1 MKFRCER
8 DVLAEALATAG
19 RAVANRGA
27 LPVLSGV
34 RMELAG
40 DQMTLTGSDLE
51 LTVSVRITVSGLA
64 DGVAVVPSRLV
75 NDIVRALE
83 PGAVEFETTDDAAR
97 IASGRSE
104 FSLKALP
111 ADEFPR
117 VTPVEGD
124 EVRFDAEALVGAL
137 RKVLPAASTDDNRPI
152 LTGVLLAANAEGEG
166 EGLRLVATDSYRLSV
181 VDLPGVSVLSSG
193 KSVLVPSRALSELSK
208 ALGDGGEITLRLGE
222 RDASFATGGNA
233 GAGDDVVGTA
243 GIVLT
248 TRLIEGDYPNYQG
261 LIPSNQP
268 NLLTVNRE
276 ALAEALR
283 RVKLLARDATPVRL
297 QMSAD
302 GLELRA
308 VTQDVGEG
316 SESLDATYTGDD
328 LTVAFNP
335 DYLLAGIEAAT
346 GDEVSLATI
355 DSLKPAVVRDPTTND
370 FLYLLMPVRVQ

>member
-1 MKFRCER
+1 MKLRCER
-8 DVLAEALATAG
+8 DVLAEALSTAG
-19 RAVANRGA
+19 RAVANRST

-40 DQMTLTGSDLE
+40 DQLTLTGSDLE
-51 LTVSVRITVSGLA
+51 LTVSVQITVAGLA
-64 DGVAVVPSRLV
+64 DGVAVVPSRLL
-75 NDIVRALE
+75 NDIVKALE
-83 PGAVEFETTDDAAR
+83 PGAVEFETTDDSAR

-104 FSLKALP
+104 FSLKPLP

-117 VTPVEGD
+117 VSPVEGD
-124 EVRFDAEALVGAL
+124 EVRFDADALVGAL
-137 RKVLPAASTDDNRPI
+137 RQVLPAASTDDNRQI
-152 LTGVLLAANAEGEG
+152 LTGVLLAANPDAGV
-166 EGLRLVATDSYRLSV
+166 EGLRLVATDSYRLAV

-208 ALGDGGEITLRLGE
+208 ALGDGGQITLRLGE
-222 RDASFATGGNA
+222 RDASFATGGSD
-233 GAGDDVVGTA
+233 GGV
-243 GIVLT
+243 ILT

-261 LIPSNQP
+261 LIPQNQP

-276 ALAEALR
+276 SLIEALR

-297 QMSAD
+297 QLSGN

-316 SESLDATYTGDD
+316 TESLDATYTGEE

-335 DYLLAGIEAAT
+335 DYLLAGIEAVD
-346 GDEVSLATI
+346 GDEISLATT
-355 DSLKPAVVRDPTTND
+355 DSLKPAVVRDPATEH

>member
-1 MKFRCER
+1 MKLRCER
-8 DVLAEALATAG
+8 DVLAEALSTAG
-19 RAVANRGA
+19 RAVASRGA

-34 RMELAG
+34 RMELEG
-40 DQMTLTGSDLE
+40 DQLTLTGSDLE
-51 LTVSVRITVSGLA
+51 LTVSVQLTVAGLA
-64 DGVAVVPSRLV
+64 DGVSVVPSRLL
-75 NDIVRALE
+75 NDIVKALE
-83 PGAVEFETTDDAAR
+83 PGAVELETNDETAR

-104 FSLKALP
+104 FSLKPLP
-111 ADEFPR
+111 ADEFPK
-117 VTPVEGD
+117 VSAVEGD

-137 RKVLPAASTDDNRPI
+137 RQVLPAASTDDNRQI
-152 LTGVLLAANAEGEG
+152 LTGVLLAASDGEG
-166 EGLRLVATDSYRLSV
+166 SEGLRLVATDSYRLAV

-222 RDASFATGGNA
+222 RDASFAV
-233 GAGDDVVGTA
+233 AGDNGAVR
-243 GIVLT
+243 LT

-261 LIPSNQP
+261 LIPQSQP
-268 NLLTVNRE
+268 NLLTVSRE
-276 ALAEALR
+276 PLIEALR
-283 RVKLLARDATPVRL
+283 RVKLLARDATPVRM

-316 SESLDATYTGDD
+316 TESLDATYTGDE

-335 DYLLAGIEAAT
+335 DYLLAGIEAVEA
-346 GDEVSLATI
+346 EEISLATI
-355 DSLKPAVVRDPTTND
+355 DSLKPAVVRDPTTDD

>member
-1 MKFRCER
+1 MKLRCER
-8 DVLAEALATAG
+8 DVLAEALSVAG
-19 RAVANRGA
+19 RAVASRGA

-40 DQMTLTGSDLE
+40 DQLTLTGSDLE
-51 LTVSVRITVSGLA
+51 LTVSVRISVSGLA

-83 PGAVEFETTDDAAR
+83 PGAVELETTDDAAR

-104 FSLKALP
+104 FSLKPLP
-111 ADEFPR
+111 AEEFPR
-117 VTPVEGD
+117 VAAVEGD
-124 EVRFDAEALVGAL
+124 EVRFDAQALVGAL
-137 RKVLPAASTDDNRPI
+137 RQVLPAASTDDNRPI
-152 LTGVLLAANAEGEG
+152 LTGVLLAAADPDQGS
-166 EGLRLVATDSYRLSV
+166 EGLRLVATDSYRLAV

-222 RDASFATGGNA
+222 RDASFAA
-233 GAGDDVVGTA
+233 EGTT
-243 GIVLT
+243 IT

-268 NLLTVNRE
+268 NMLTVNRD
-276 ALAEALR
+276 ALIEALR

-297 QMSAD
+297 QMSRD

-316 SESLDATYTGDD
+316 SESLDAGYDGED

-335 DYLLAGIEAAT
+335 DYLLAGIEAA
-346 GDEVSLATI
+346 GGEEVSLATI
-355 DSLKPAVVRDPTTND
+355 DSLKPAVVRNPTTDD

>member
-1 MKFRCER
+1 MKLRCER
-8 DVLAEALATAG
+8 DVLAEALSTAG

-40 DQMTLTGSDLE
+40 DQLTLTGSDLE
-51 LTVSVRITVSGLA
+51 LTVSVQLTVAGLA
-64 DGVAVVPSRLV
+64 DGVSVVPSRLL
-75 NDIVRALE
+75 NDIVKALE
-83 PGAVEFETTDDAAR
+83 PGAVELETNDETAR

-104 FSLKALP
+104 FSLKPLP
-111 ADEFPR
+111 ADEFPK
-117 VTPVEGD
+117 VAAVEGD

-137 RKVLPAASTDDNRPI
+137 RQVLPAASTDDNRQI
-152 LTGVLLAANAEGEG
+152 LTGVLLAAEG
-166 EGLRLVATDSYRLSV
+166 EGLRLVATDSYRLAV

-222 RDASFATGGNA
+222 RDASFAVTTDS
-233 GAGDDVVGTA
+233 GAVM
-243 GIVLT
+243 LT

-261 LIPSNQP
+261 LIPQSQP
-268 NLLTVNRE
+268 NLLTVSRE
-276 ALAEALR
+276 PLIEALR
-283 RVKLLARDATPVRL
+283 RVKLLARDATPVRM
-297 QMSAD
+297 QMSSD

-316 SESLDATYTGDD
+316 TESLDASYTGDE

-335 DYLLAGIEAAT
+335 DYLLAGIEAVEA
-346 GDEVSLATI
+346 EEISLATI

>member
-1 MKFRCER
+1 MKLRCER
-8 DVLAEALATAG
+8 DVLAEALSAAG
-19 RAVANRGA
+19 RAVASRGA

-40 DQMTLTGSDLE
+40 DQLTLTGSDLE

-83 PGAVEFETTDDAAR
+83 PGAVELETTDDAAR

-104 FSLKALP
+104 FSLKPLP
-111 ADEFPR
+111 AEEFPR
-117 VTPVEGD
+117 VAPVEGD

-137 RKVLPAASTDDNRPI
+137 RQVLPAASTDDNRPI
-152 LTGVLLAANAEGEG
+152 LTGVLLAAATPDQGG
-166 EGLRLVATDSYRLSV
+166 EGLRLVATDSYRLAV

-222 RDASFATGGNA
+222 RDASFASSGPGGD
-233 GAGDDVVGTA
+233 GAGG

-248 TRLIEGDYPNYQG
+248 TRLIEGEYPNYQG

-276 ALAEALR
+276 ALIEALR

-297 QMSAD
+297 QMSSD

-316 SESLDATYTGDD
+316 TESLDAQYQGEE

-335 DYLLAGIEAAT
+335 DYLLAGIEAAG

-355 DSLKPAVVRDPTTND
+355 DSLKPAVVRDPTTED